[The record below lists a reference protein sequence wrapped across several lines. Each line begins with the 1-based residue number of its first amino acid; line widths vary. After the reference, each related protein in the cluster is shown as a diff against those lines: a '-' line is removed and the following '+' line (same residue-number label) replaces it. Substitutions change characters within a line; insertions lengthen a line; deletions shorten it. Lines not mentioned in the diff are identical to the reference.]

1 MPNACNINTSVGA
14 KQINFVYI
22 ERYQDSAKEL
32 IKRKFD
38 IIGPL
43 NNSKYNTKKL
53 QEIQIKGAMESIQ
66 SQFHLTGPFCGA
78 KRYISCSY
86 QYQTKK

>member
-1 MPNACNINTSVGA
+1 MPNACNNNTSVGA
-14 KQINFVYI
+14 KQINLVYI
-22 ERYQDSAKEL
+22 ERYQAGAKEM

-43 NNSKYNTKKL
+43 NNSKCNTKNI
-53 QEIQIKGAMESIQ
+53 QGIQIKGAMESIQ
-66 SQFHLTGPFCGA
+66 SQFYLTGPFCGA
-78 KRYISCSY
+78 KRYNSCSY

>member
-43 NNSKYNTKKL
+43 NNSKYNTKK
-53 QEIQIKGAMESIQ
+53 IPSIYINIFFIGDFAIK
-66 SQFHLTGPFCGA
+66 L
-78 KRYISCSY
+78 Y
-86 QYQTKK
+86 